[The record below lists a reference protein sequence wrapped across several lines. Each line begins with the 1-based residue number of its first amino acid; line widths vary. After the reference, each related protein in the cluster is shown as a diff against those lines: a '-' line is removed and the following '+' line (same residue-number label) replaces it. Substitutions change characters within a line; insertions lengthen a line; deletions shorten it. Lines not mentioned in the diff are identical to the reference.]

1 MTDAVGPSR
10 DSVAARS
17 FPFPLLQGVLPLTA
31 KRVPK
36 EALAGLSLAALGIP
50 EVLGYARIAGMPIET
65 GLYTLLLP
73 MAVFAVLGSSRHL
86 VVGADSATAAI
97 LAAGVAA
104 LAIPGSP
111 RYVQL
116 VALVTLVTGA
126 FLVFAR
132 VARLGFLANF
142 LSRTVLVG
150 FLSGVGLSVAIG
162 QLPALLG
169 VTVHA
174 DNAIGTLIGSVAAL
188 SRASL
193 ATVGVAGAVLLGVPL
208 LRRVAKRVP
217 AALLAVTV
225 SITVSALWN
234 LPSHGVTAIGHVPGG
249 LPPLRVPSVTAHDT
263 SALAMTAVS
272 MAAVI
277 LAQSVATARAYAN
290 VYNEDLDPN
299 ADLLALGAAN
309 GVAAL
314 TGSFVVNGS
323 PTKTQMVDSAGGRTQ
338 LAQLSCSV
346 VVLLVLLFATAPL
359 AHLSVAVLAAVV
371 FLIGVELIDIKGL
384 AEIMRVRRIEFT
396 LGILTAAAVVVFGVE
411 QAIALAMLASI
422 VDHLRHGY
430 APRTQVLTRQPGG
443 HWLAV
448 TATAEVRTR
457 EGLVIYRF
465 PSSLYYASAHK
476 LAADLAAFAS
486 STAALDWFCIDC
498 TALSDIDFTAAQTLR
513 RAIRRFSAEGA
524 RVVFSGADAAVL
536 EQLTAYGLLTPSS
549 PDCYPTP
556 GAVLDAYEACS
567 QSTRAESRRLRN
579 RAPRRGPSTD

>member
-1 MTDAVGPSR
+1 MAKISSAVGPSG
-10 DSVAARS
+10 DTAAAKAFR
-17 FPFPLLQGVLPLTA
+17 FPLLQGVLPLTIQ
-31 KRVPK
+31 RVPR

-50 EVLGYARIAGMPIET
+50 EVMGYARIAGMPIET
-65 GLYTLLLP
+65 GLYTMLVP

-97 LAAGVAA
+97 VAAGVAA
-104 LAIPGSP
+104 LAFPGSP

-116 VALVTLVTGA
+116 VALATLVTGA
-126 FLVFAR
+126 LLVIAR

-162 QLPALLG
+162 QLPELLG

-174 DNAIGTLIGSVAAL
+174 DNAIGKLIGSVAAL
-188 SRASL
+188 PRASL
-193 ATVGVAGAVLLGVPL
+193 ATVGVAAAVLLGVPL
-208 LRRVAKRVP
+208 LRRVARRVP
-217 AALLAVTV
+217 AALFAVTV
-225 SITVSALWN
+225 SIVVSVLWN
-234 LPSHGVTAIGHVPGG
+234 FPSHGVDVIGYVPGG
-249 LPPLRVPSVTAHDT
+249 LPPLQAPAVTAQDT
-263 SALAMTAVS
+263 SALALTAVA

-277 LAQSVATARAYAN
+277 LAQSVATASAYAN
-290 VYNEDLDPN
+290 AYGEDLDPN

-309 GVAAL
+309 GVAAF

-338 LAQLSCSV
+338 LAQLSCCA
-346 VVLLVLLFATAPL
+346 VVLLVLLFASAPL

-371 FLIGVELIDIKGL
+371 FLIGIELIDIKGL
-384 AEIMRVRRIEFT
+384 AEIMRVRRIEFA
-396 LGILTAAAVVVFGVE
+396 LALLTAAAVVVFGVE
-411 QAIALAMLASI
+411 QAIAFAMLASI

-465 PSSLYYASAHK
+465 PSSLYYANAHK

-513 RAIRRFSAEGA
+513 RGIRRFSEQGT
-524 RVVFSGADAAVL
+524 RVVFSGTDTAVL
-536 EQLTAYGLLTPSS
+536 QQLTAEGLLQPSS

-556 GAVLDAYEACS
+556 GAVLDEYEE
-567 QSTRAESRRLRN
+567 RGRLKP
-579 RAPRRGPSTD
+579 A